1 MNFQKSSDVLES
13 LISIFPEFRSE
24 WENENPYIKE
34 DGSHSIHSVYM
45 VLLGYVSARKSSFNS
60 KQFKQLATLINGAVA
75 AGGNSEN
82 AISTCFLEHADQVGL
97 SSALKPLLEREAKK
111 QLSP

>member
-1 MNFQKSSDVLES
+1 VNFQNPSEVLEYAV
-13 LISIFPEFRSE
+13 SIFPEFRNE

-34 DGSHSIHSVYM
+34 DGSYSIHSVYM

-82 AISTCFLEHADQVGL
+82 AISTCFLEHANQVGL
-97 SSALKPLLEREAKK
+97 SSVLKPLLEREVKK
-111 QLSP
+111 RLSP